1 MLKLFQIQPGCT
13 TLYNLVVY
21 RGNIM
26 ISIKDYAKNN
36 NVSYEAI
43 RRRIKRNEEVFKG
56 HIVKKNRTQFLDDV
70 AVEILDNHKKNNS
83 IVIVNQSVDE
93 RIRQLEEEN
102 KNLLVKVASQA
113 DKIAELSEW
122 KANNALLISQTKVNQ
137 IMLEEKNCQIS
148 DLLEENKQLKD
159 KLEKEKS
166 KSLLD
171 KLLGR

>member
-21 RGNIM
+21 QGNIM

-43 RRRIKRNEEVFKG
+43 RKRIKRNEEVFKG

-171 KLLGR
+171 KLFGR